1 MGTSANVRYQVQ
13 IRPMENWKILGNWNL
28 ENLRML
34 MDKCCHQSAAVAQL
48 HGLHMSRVQCASLPC
63 SSCNWS
69 RTEVAITASCNGIA
83 RGVLLVAFSVD
94 KTFLMLESV
103 AGCLQLVY
111 GLEHLVEVT
120 VAKKIPAAAAATTLV
135 ARLANNV
142 IGGENFIDMARWTG
156 IQ

>member
-1 MGTSANVRYQVQ
+1 M
-13 IRPMENWKILGNWNL
+13 
-28 ENLRML
+28 
-34 MDKCCHQSAAVAQL
+34 
-48 HGLHMSRVQCASLPC
+48 
-63 SSCNWS
+63 
-69 RTEVAITASCNGIA
+69 
-83 RGVLLVAFSVD
+83 
-94 KTFLMLESV
+94 

-135 ARLANNV
+135 ARLANNI